1 LQEKAVEKLM
11 GYLFQY
17 ARKFAEKKEQEQIS
31 VAIVGFANVGKS
43 SLINV
48 LRNKIVV
55 QTSSNAFLTRAI
67 KLVRLN
73 NSVTLIDTP
82 GILVQ
87 GIHTEAPQNDGD
99 QDKGSHQMR
108 LLRSSL

>member
-1 LQEKAVEKLM
+1 M
-11 GYLFQY
+11 GYLFKY

-55 QTSSNAFLTRAI
+55 QTSSSAFLTRAI
-67 KLVRLN
+67 KMVRLN

-87 GIHTEAPQNDGD
+87 GIHTEQRKKDNEDE
-99 QDKGSHQMR
+99 SYQMR
-108 LLRSSL
+108 VLRSSL